1 MVIYNLS
8 SIFDR
13 ATGERQIVFLTSKVS
28 LVSLAKL
35 DFRVEETFV
44 HQGVRVRVKKVV
56 TLRFC
61 TCVSYATN
69 FTQVGS
75 REEPLNIH

>member
-13 ATGERQIVFLTSKVS
+13 TTGERQIVFLTSKVS

-35 DFRVEETFV
+35 DFRVERTPSCIKIR
-44 HQGVRVRVKKVV
+44 G
-56 TLRFC
+56 
-61 TCVSYATN
+61 
-69 FTQVGS
+69 
-75 REEPLNIH
+75 EEVALPSLSI

>member
-8 SIFDR
+8 SIFDH

-35 DFRVEETFV
+35 DFRVEELL
-44 HQGVRVRVKKVV
+44 RASRYEKKWP
-56 TLRFC
+56 
-61 TCVSYATN
+61 S
-69 FTQVGS
+69 QVA
-75 REEPLNIH
+75 LF